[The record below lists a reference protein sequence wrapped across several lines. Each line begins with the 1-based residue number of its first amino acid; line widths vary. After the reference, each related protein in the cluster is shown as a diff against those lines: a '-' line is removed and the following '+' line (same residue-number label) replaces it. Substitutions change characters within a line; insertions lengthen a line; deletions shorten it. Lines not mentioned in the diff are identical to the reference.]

1 MKHTLRKLFFAWQH
15 EEEENWLNAMSNKG
29 FQLEQVGLISYTFNE
44 GTPGEFIYRLELLE
58 NLPSHPESTAYLRF
72 LEETGVEHLGSLLR
86 WVYLRKKAGDGEFN
100 LYSDIDSRI
109 KHFKRIQWLLLVV
122 AIINIPLI
130 SSTLV
135 NYRNLGDIRMI
146 ITVTLQFLVVALL
159 AGGLFKITAKIKK
172 LMSEKLLRE

>member
-1 MKHTLRKLFFAWQH
+1 MKHTLHKLFFAWQH

-29 FQLEQVGLISYTFNE
+29 FQLEQVGLISYVFKE

-58 NLPSHPESTAYLRF
+58 NPPSHPESTAYLRF
-72 LEETGVEHLGSLLR
+72 LEETGVEHLGSLVR

-135 NYRNLGDIRMI
+135 NYSNLGDIRMI